1 MEINVPGGS
10 YHVYAKTEFFPST
23 NLEPQTTGPLL
34 RFREVQGGSARQRK
48 RSRRSSLNS
57 LEKSLKTG
65 KQSRYRGNVT
75 LELSLEFYHFL
86 QCADSIRTNNELIMR
101 GGIISK
107 RQPSL

>member
-1 MEINVPGGS
+1 MEINVPGSS
-10 YHVYAKTEFFPST
+10 YHVCAKTEFFHPPIW
-23 NLEPQTTGPLL
+23 N
-34 RFREVQGGSARQRK
+34 RK
-48 RSRRSSLNS
+48 RPVHCLCSGRFCAAKKAVSQKFLK
-57 LEKSLKTG
+57 LTEKSSKTG